1 MIERRVA
8 RDIAGM
14 AFGKALF
21 ALSPVVA
28 ALGPDQR
35 EVVFRYLADEYVG
48 FDKSIQRL
56 AEASDARRESTN
68 AGAGDEVAAG

>member
-1 MIERRVA
+1 MLVESRIA
-8 RDIAGM
+8 RDIAAM
-14 AFGKALF
+14 AHGKAIY

-48 FDKSIQRL
+48 FDVSIQRL
-56 AEASDARRESTN
+56 IVATPAEEVSDAALR
-68 AGAGDEVAAG
+68 